1 MVWLA
6 TIAIIVGSFYAIFH
20 TNYRKIIAFIVVA
33 EIGYIGGI
41 WTGHPD
47 SILAAI
53 YHILADSL
61 MTLSLFMIA
70 GMILFYLKSET
81 ITDCGNMFRRLPVT
95 SIALII
101 VFASIVGIP
110 PTSGFFTKLYLIKR
124 AFQMGQFQFILALLF
139 SSLTA
144 LFIFF
149 RLFESYLWKKNDNL
163 DASTRIKESR
173 LLAIPLIGVSTGIL
187 VLGLTFNFGTNIF

>member
-1 MVWLA
+1 
-6 TIAIIVGSFYAIFH
+6 
-20 TNYRKIIAFIVVA
+20 
-33 EIGYIGGI
+33 
-41 WTGHPD
+41 
-47 SILAAI
+47 
-53 YHILADSL
+53 
-61 MTLSLFMIA
+61 
-70 GMILFYLKSET
+70 
-81 ITDCGNMFRRLPVT
+81 MFRRLPVT

-110 PTSGFFTKLYLIKR
+110 PTSGFFTKLYLIKG

-149 RLFESYLWKKNDNL
+149 RLFESYFYGKKNDNL

-173 LLAIPLIGVSTGIL
+173 LLAIPLIGVSQDNNHGKEAGYNALTPGIA
-187 VLGLTFNFGTNIF
+187 LGVDGWLASNFQFGGSLGYTNSDVHWKKKRGSGRIQGPQGRRRRRW